1 MRGSGKNSKIPYYIR
16 SGLRLAAQR
25 MGLGPRLPDL
35 SAELARRPDR
45 EYILARVDYYNKLM
59 EALPL
64 PSDAPQLGD
73 FRLKGHSSVYFFDAF
88 EFTRYFDRELRW
100 EYLFGDVTHVPAHP
114 TIVKSRPIAG
124 ENAHSVILKLEKNR
138 HFTFLDD
145 KISFREK
152 ADRAIFRGDINGK
165 PHRVR
170 FLERYY
176 GHPRVDTGV
185 IGPIDGHP
193 TEWARRP
200 ITLWDHL
207 KYRYILAIE
216 GNDVASNLKWI
227 MSSNSLAVMPRPTYE
242 TWFMEGTLR
251 PGVHY
256 VEIAPDYAD
265 LIEKMDHY
273 SSHPAEAEEIVKNAH
288 EYVAQF
294 QDKKR
299 EKLISLLVLE
309 KYFSST
315 FFGPTPLSEL

>member
-1 MRGSGKNSKIPYYIR
+1 MSGSGKNSKIPYYIR

-25 MGLGPRLPDL
+25 VGLGPRLPDL

-45 EYILARVDYYNKLM
+45 EYILARVDYYNKLS
-59 EALPL
+59 EGVPL
-64 PSDAPQLGD
+64 PADAPRLGD
-73 FRLKGHSSVYFFDAF
+73 FRLKGNKSAYFFDAF
-88 EFTRYFDRELRW
+88 EFARYFDPDLHW
-100 EYLFGDVTHVPAHP
+100 EYIFGDVAYVPEHP
-114 TIVKSRPIAG
+114 SIVKSRPVEG
-124 ENAHSVILKLEKNR
+124 ENANSVLLNLNKNR

-145 KISFREK
+145 RIPFRDK
-152 ADRAIFRGDINGK
+152 ADGAIFRGHIHEK

-170 FLERYY
+170 FMERYY
-176 GHPRVDTGV
+176 GHPRVETGV
-185 IGPIDGHP
+185 IGPLDDHP
-193 TEWARRP
+193 AEWARRP

-227 MSSNSLAVMPRPTYE
+227 MSSNSLAVMPRPSCE

-251 PGVHY
+251 PGIHY

-294 QDKKR
+294 QDNKL

-315 FFGPTPLSEL
+315 FFSPKRK